1 MYGKVFE
8 SMYEGTL
15 ADDWEALVTFQ
26 QMIVLADADGV
37 LDMTAG
43 ALSRRTGIPREV
55 IEKGLA
61 ILEAPDPASRTPDKE
76 GRRIERLDEHR
87 DWGWRLVNHA
97 YYRGIANAAQKRG
110 KEAERKRQARQ
121 AKTGADRGR
130 TCADRGGTDADVS
143 ASVRECPEM
152 SAHTDTDTE
161 TDTNPLP
168 HAGDPPIVPHEL
180 KAIWQQWSGYILESQ
195 GRRIG
200 SYEAEQCLKALSYRG
215 PDKAARDVE
224 FSILK
229 GAKSLLDSDDDFS
242 KQRAQRASGGRR
254 GREAIDVDGLE
265 L

>member
-1 MYGKVFE
+1 METYAKL
-8 SMYEGTL
+8 SSN
-15 ADDWEALVTFQ
+15 LVTSSLWCTETLEAKVLWVTMLAMKDKHGIVSATIPGLA
-26 QMIVLADADGV
+26 QMA
-37 LDMTAG
+37 
-43 ALSRRTGIPREV
+43 GIPIVDCE
-55 IEKGLA
+55 EA
-61 ILEAPDPASRTPDKE
+61 IKRFQEPDKYSRTQDFD
-76 GRRIERLDEHR
+76 GRRIEAVDGGWILLNHKRYRDELQR
-87 DWGWRLVNHA
+87 EA
-97 YYRGIANAAQKRG
+97 KR
-110 KEAERKRQARQ
+110 K
-121 AKTGADRGR
+121 ADRER
-130 TCADRGGTDADVS
+130 IAAKRAADRESREPRDSTQRDSCKVSQSVADV
-143 ASVRECPEM
+143 
-152 SAHTDTDTE
+152 AHTDTDTD
-161 TDTNPLP
+161 TDIHPLP
-168 HAGDPPIVPHEL
+168 HAGDPPIVPQEL